1 MKISINS
8 TYSYIRTNINYG
20 STLQCYALQKYLK
33 KRGHDPEHLR
43 DYRANPVLILKRLK
57 NIKWF
62 KPFCAKAVA
71 QFEMGRFIKDN
82 IAVSTKGYISEKAMY
97 KNCPK
102 ADCFIA
108 GSDQIWRNP
117 TGSRFLNYAP
127 DEAIKLSYAASFGRT
142 SLPKEIA
149 EKIKPWLNR
158 FDGISVREKTAVN
171 IPIFIGELLEQGK
184 MSVKVLKT
192 NDTWYGMTYH
202 EDVAAVKD
210 SFKKMLENGVYKSDL
225 FSDL

>member
-142 SLPKEIA
+142 SLPIEIA

-171 IPIFIGELLEQGK
+171 
-184 MSVKVLKT
+184 MVKFLIQRFCLIWMNIHMQTLK
-192 NDTWYGMTYH
+192 
-202 EDVAAVKD
+202 
-210 SFKKMLENGVYKSDL
+210 KKIIAIVIS
-225 FSDL
+225 

>member
-117 TGSRFLNYAP
+117 TGSR
-127 DEAIKLSYAASFGRT
+127 
-142 SLPKEIA
+142 
-149 EKIKPWLNR
+149 
-158 FDGISVREKTAVN
+158 
-171 IPIFIGELLEQGK
+171 
-184 MSVKVLKT
+184 
-192 NDTWYGMTYH
+192 
-202 EDVAAVKD
+202 
-210 SFKKMLENGVYKSDL
+210 
-225 FSDL
+225 

>member
-57 NIKWF
+57 NIKCF

-97 KNCPK
+97 KIVRSQT
-102 ADCFIA
+102 ALLW
-108 GSDQIWRNP
+108 GV
-117 TGSRFLNYAP
+117 
-127 DEAIKLSYAASFGRT
+127 IKSG
-142 SLPKEIA
+142 EIQ
-149 EKIKPWLNR
+149 
-158 FDGISVREKTAVN
+158 REVD
-171 IPIFIGELLEQGK
+171 F
-184 MSVKVLKT
+184 
-192 NDTWYGMTYH
+192 
-202 EDVAAVKD
+202 
-210 SFKKMLENGVYKSDL
+210 
-225 FSDL
+225 

>member
-149 EKIKPWLNR
+149 
-158 FDGISVREKTAVN
+158 
-171 IPIFIGELLEQGK
+171 
-184 MSVKVLKT
+184 
-192 NDTWYGMTYH
+192 
-202 EDVAAVKD
+202 
-210 SFKKMLENGVYKSDL
+210 KKSSRG
-225 FSDL
+225 

>member
-71 QFEMGRFIKDN
+71 QFEMGRFIKDESL
-82 IAVSTKGYISEKAMY
+82 IEPQSGGTFMDIPALRSR
-97 KNCPK
+97 KNLPSK
-102 ADCFIA
+102 K
-108 GSDQIWRNP
+108 WRCNN
-117 TGSRFLNYAP
+117 L
-127 DEAIKLSYAASFGRT
+127 
-142 SLPKEIA
+142 
-149 EKIKPWLNR
+149 
-158 FDGISVREKTAVN
+158 
-171 IPIFIGELLEQGK
+171 
-184 MSVKVLKT
+184 
-192 NDTWYGMTYH
+192 H
-202 EDVAAVKD
+202 
-210 SFKKMLENGVYKSDL
+210 
-225 FSDL
+225 

>member
-82 IAVSTKGYISEKAMY
+82 IAVSTKGYICLLYTSDA
-97 KNCPK
+97 
-102 ADCFIA
+102 AD
-108 GSDQIWRNP
+108 
-117 TGSRFLNYAP
+117 
-127 DEAIKLSYAASFGRT
+127 E
-142 SLPKEIA
+142 
-149 EKIKPWLNR
+149 
-158 FDGISVREKTAVN
+158 
-171 IPIFIGELLEQGK
+171 
-184 MSVKVLKT
+184 
-192 NDTWYGMTYH
+192 
-202 EDVAAVKD
+202 
-210 SFKKMLENGVYKSDL
+210 
-225 FSDL
+225 